1 MSSPFYETNLFR
13 EYHSNLPM
21 KLARLILKRTVCV
34 FCVVFLVTGCGLVK
48 LHRIDIQQGN
58 LVTQKMIDKLKPG
71 MTKEQVIY
79 IMGHPLALNPFDRSR
94 WDYVHTYS
102 FERKKS
108 NRKVITLYFDG
119 DSLIRF
125 EGFLKHT
132 DSKTA
137 TSDTTPEEQVASTT
151 DS

>member
-1 MSSPFYETNLFR
+1 
-13 EYHSNLPM
+13 M
-21 KLARLILKRTVCV
+21 KLVRLIFLRAACASCV
-34 FCVVFLVTGCGLVK
+34 AFIVAGCGLVK

-79 IMGHPLALNPFDRSR
+79 IMGHPLAHNPFDQTR

-102 FERKKS
+102 FERKQA
-108 NRKVITLYFDG
+108 NRKVITLYFEG

-125 EGFLKHT
+125 EGFLKHSE
-132 DSKTA
+132 SKTVSPEPA
-137 TSDTTPEEQVASTT
+137 AEEQVASNLER
-151 DS
+151 

>member
-1 MSSPFYETNLFR
+1 
-13 EYHSNLPM
+13 M
-21 KLARLILKRTVCV
+21 KHARLILRRAVCV

-79 IMGHPLALNPFDRSR
+79 IMGHPLALNPFDQSR

-102 FERKKS
+102 FERKEP

-132 DSKTA
+132 DSKTMP
-137 TSDTTPEEQVASTT
+137 SDVIPEEQVASNT
-151 DS
+151 DG